1 MSAFGAE
8 LITVSIP
15 LINNTNSN
23 DRNLSYNVALHI
35 GLKVFFIIFHC
46 ITFIII
52 VLLNYI
58 SFIKYIYTLLNIYI
72 YIYIYTYI
80 YI

>member
-1 MSAFGAE
+1 MSAFDAE
-8 LITVSIP
+8 LMTVSIS

-23 DRNLSYNVALHI
+23 DRNLASYNVALHI
-35 GLKVFFIIFHC
+35 GLKAFFIIFRC

-58 SFIKYIYTLLNIYI
+58 SFIKYINY
-72 YIYIYTYI
+72 
-80 YI
+80 